1 MYIKQGT
8 RSFRKANLALFAGG
22 FNTFAILYCLQP
34 LMPEFTNDF
43 GVSPAMA
50 SLSLSVTTIAMA
62 IAMLIVGALSDAQ
75 GRKSVMALSLL
86 GASIMAVLVALS
98 PGFHMLLV
106 FRIVQGIV
114 LAGLPAI
121 AMAYLS
127 EEVEPASLGFAMG
140 LYISGNS
147 IGGMGGRIIT
157 GMLTDLFN
165 WRIAVAAIALLSIA
179 ATALF
184 WIWLPVSK
192 NFKRRPFEI
201 GRLIKALFSQCKDP
215 RLLSLYTLGFLLMGS
230 FVSLFNYISY
240 ELIAPP
246 YNLSK
251 TLVGWIF
258 IVYIM
263 GTISSTWMGRLSDKY
278 GRQKVM
284 VIALCIILT
293 GTVLT
298 LAASLW
304 IKIIGLSIFT
314 FGFFG
319 GHSIASSWVGRI
331 ANQNKAQASSMY
343 LFFYYMGSSVSGT
356 VGGMFYSSFGWSGV
370 VGMIVCYIAVA
381 LVLSSGLR
389 YPSGK
394 EHAIM

>member
-1 MYIKQGT
+1 
-8 RSFRKANLALFAGG
+8 
-22 FNTFAILYCLQP
+22 
-34 LMPEFTNDF
+34 
-43 GVSPAMA
+43 V
-50 SLSLSVTTIAMA
+50 
-62 IAMLIVGALSDAQ
+62 
-75 GRKSVMALSLL
+75 
-86 GASIMAVLVALS
+86 
-98 PGFHMLLV
+98 
-106 FRIVQGIV
+106 
-114 LAGLPAI
+114 
-121 AMAYLS
+121 
-127 EEVEPASLGFAMG
+127 
-140 LYISGNS
+140 
-147 IGGMGGRIIT
+147 
-157 GMLTDLFN
+157 TDLFN

-298 LAASLW
+298 SAASLW

-319 GHSIASSWVGRI
+319 GHSIASSWVGLI

-394 EHAIM
+394 KHAIM